1 LTMRVVLIP
10 MRVKTGDFNA
20 NWAEFRRRFDE
31 ALKKN
36 PDFIVFPEY
45 CLTGFEEWDFS
56 GAGLYEEI
64 VERVSEVARKNGV
77 YVVFG
82 LLEPYKNCVYNS
94 ALLIGRN
101 GEVLL
106 KHRKFQEPVKFCTG
120 NTVRTAKTEFGKV
133 AVIICGDLYN
143 KRIAKWVRRK
153 RPAYLFVPME
163 YSPSYGPPNEEDVEA
178 MAERVKLLSVRAFIA
193 NSYPPGGAWVFDE
206 NESLLASAE
215 GEEALIWEGQP

>member
-1 LTMRVVLIP
+1 MKVALIP
-10 MRVKTGDFNA
+10 MRVKPKDFEA

-64 VERVSEVARKNGV
+64 VERVSEVARENGV

-94 ALLIGRN
+94 ALLIRQN

-106 KHRKFQEPVKFCTG
+106 RHRKFQEPVKFCTG

-133 AVIICGDLYN
+133 AIIICGDLYN
-143 KRIAKWVRRK
+143 KRILKWVRRK
-153 RPAYLFVPME
+153 RPDYLFVPME
-163 YSPSYGPPNEEDVEA
+163 YSPEYGEPNKEDVKV
-178 MAERVKLLSVRAFIA
+178 MAERVRLLEVRAFIV
-193 NSYPPGGAWVFDE
+193 NSYPPGGTWIFEGDRMLVTSSKGE
-206 NESLLASAE
+206 NILVVEVK
-215 GEEALIWEGQP
+215 